1 MAGATG
7 AAVDAGV
14 VANSDPVATMA
25 ARRSILMFLSFAFA
39 LGFDKPLSTPGRK
52 AIITC
57 C

>member
-25 ARRSILMFLSFAFA
+25 ARRSILMFISFAFA

-52 AIITC
+52 VIIT
-57 C
+57 